1 MSRARWIGAIAV
13 TVLVLIVLLFGQGD
27 PNAQPD
33 GLVLRNLPPLAK
45 ISTFHLPDG
54 STLYVEEW
62 ERNSDGSIR
71 YRRGATWTTMQ
82 GGTGPE
88 SSFYLLGTDS
98 LGRDLTARILEG
110 GKISLLVGLLAA
122 GMAVLTGSI
131 IGLAAGFSRGWI
143 DGALMRCTDLALM
156 IPRLYL
162 ALLLVMLFGPSL
174 LHTVLILGG
183 TSWMATARLVRGQVL
198 ALRQSDQVASA
209 RAAGATPLRQA
220 LFHVFPAATG
230 PVLVEAALRT
240 GDSILLETSLSFL
253 GLGVQPPTASWG
265 SLIADGKNQMFDAWW
280 IATLPGIAVALTVLL
295 VTLSSRRRH
304 LGSAG
309 S

>member
-1 MSRARWIGAIAV
+1 VKRAWWIGTVALALLVV
-13 TVLVLIVLLFGQGD
+13 TLLLFGQGD

-33 GLVLRNLPPLAK
+33 GLVLRNLPPF
-45 ISTFHLPDG
+45 SSVDTFRLSDD

-62 ERNSDGSIR
+62 KSNPDESIR
-71 YRRGATWTTMQ
+71 YRRGATWTTVQ
-82 GGTGPE
+82 AAVGPT
-88 SSFYLLGTDS
+88 SRFYLLGTDA
-98 LGRDLTARILEG
+98 LGRDLTARILSG

-131 IGLAAGFSRGWI
+131 IGLTAGFSRGWI
-143 DGALMRCTDLALM
+143 DGVLMRGTDLALM

-198 ALRQSDQVASA
+198 TLRQSDQVASA

-220 LFHVFPAATG
+220 LLHVFPAATG

-280 IATLPGIAVALTVLL
+280 IAALPGVAVALTVLL
-295 VTLSSRRRH
+295 VTLGSRWRR
-304 LGSAG
+304 SPAE

>member
-1 MSRARWIGAIAV
+1 MKRAWWIGAVALALLVV
-13 TVLVLIVLLFGQGD
+13 TLLLFGQGD

-33 GLVLRNLPPLAK
+33 GLVLRNLPPFARVD
-45 ISTFHLPDG
+45 TFRLLDG

-62 ERNSDGSIR
+62 ERNSDNSIR
-71 YRRGATWTTMQ
+71 YRRGVTWTTMEAAI
-82 GGTGPE
+82 GPT
-88 SSFYLLGTDS
+88 SSFYLFGTDT
-98 LGRDLTARILEG
+98 LGRDLTARILSG

-131 IGLAAGFSRGWI
+131 VGLAAGFSRGWI
-143 DGALMRCTDLALM
+143 DGALMRGTDLALM

-220 LFHVFPAATG
+220 LLHVFPAATG

-280 IATLPGIAVALTVLL
+280 IAALPGIAVALTVLL
-295 VTLSSRRRH
+295 VTLGSRWRR
-304 LGSAG
+304 SPAG